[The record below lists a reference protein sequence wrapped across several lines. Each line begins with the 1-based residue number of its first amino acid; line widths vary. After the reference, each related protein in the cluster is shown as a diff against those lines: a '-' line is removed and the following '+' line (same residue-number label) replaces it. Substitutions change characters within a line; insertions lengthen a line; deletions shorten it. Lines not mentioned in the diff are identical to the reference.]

1 MNTSKKQI
9 LSIEGMRFESNHGV
23 YESEKNGLAPFEI
36 DVFIE
41 GHFSVSMNSDLL
53 SDTIDYQTVHA
64 ICAEEMGI
72 HSDLIEHVAFRI
84 LHSLRYQIPSSFEIK
99 VVVHKLTPPMNGY
112 VAKTRFEV
120 IG

>member
-1 MNTSKKQI
+1 MNTSTKQL

-23 YESEKNGLAPFEI
+23 YEYEKQGVAPFEV

-41 GHFSVSMNSDLL
+41 GPFNVSMSTDNL
-53 SDTIDYQTVHA
+53 SDTIDYQMVYSK
-64 ICAEEMGI
+64 CAEQMAI

-84 LHSLRYQIPSSFEIK
+84 LRSLRYQIPSVFELK
-99 VVVHKLTPPMNGY
+99 VVVHKLSPPLNGQ

-120 IG
+120 MG